1 MQVKTF
7 HGKDTKSALNLVK
20 AELGPDAV
28 ILSSQKR
35 SEAGRCWYEVTA
47 ALDGACG
54 SEPMA
59 DSPDQDTGL
68 APGWGEWH
76 REWDQIR
83 SHMMTLM
90 RPQMDFSNLAPRQ
103 RQPLEHL
110 EREGVGA
117 GAILSLLAG
126 LKHDTDASILCPLS
140 KQVPVKPF
148 GPDEW
153 SERVHAVAG
162 PSGAGKTSA
171 LLRLAML
178 HHNHAPHSR
187 ILVIDA
193 AGTQGQGGRYL
204 KHYAELAGMSHKTV
218 ESSRQLVELLDDT
231 RHFDSIFIDL
241 PAATAAMNLDS
252 HLKLLGLANRNDL
265 AVHLVLS
272 PLYAPA
278 QLKEYF
284 RRHKS
289 PKTKSIVW
297 TKLDEACNYGD
308 IVNAAFATGL
318 PASALS
324 FGPGLRGTLVPS
336 KAVMLWKLLFKKEL
350 PLSPVEE
357 KRGRYA
363 H

>member
-1 MQVKTF
+1 MQVRTF
-7 HGKDTKSALNLVK
+7 QAKDIKSALNLVK
-20 AELGPDAV
+20 AELGPEAV
-28 ILSSQKR
+28 ILSSQKCN
-35 SEAGRCWYEVTA
+35 EAGRCWCEVTA
-47 ALDGACG
+47 ALDGATSPAPSADTAH
-54 SEPMA
+54 SEG
-59 DSPDQDTGL
+59 GL

-76 REWDQIR
+76 SEWDQIR

-90 RPQMDFSNLAPRQ
+90 RPQMDFSSLAPRQ

-110 EREGVGA
+110 EREGVGE
-117 GAILSLLAG
+117 GAIMALLNE
-126 LKHDTDASILCPLS
+126 LKRDKDASILGPLG
-140 KQVPVKPF
+140 KQVAVRPF

-153 SERVHAVAG
+153 RERVHAVAG
-162 PSGAGKTSA
+162 PSGAGKTST
-171 LLRLAML
+171 LLRLALL
-178 HHNHAPHSR
+178 HRSQAPRSR
-187 ILVIDA
+187 VLVIDA
-193 AGTQGQGGRYL
+193 AGSQGQGGRYL
-204 KHYAELAGMSHKTV
+204 KHYAELSGMSHKTA
-218 ESSRQLVELLDDT
+218 ESARQLGELLNNSGQFDT
-231 RHFDSIFIDL
+231 IFIDL
-241 PAATAAMNLDS
+241 PAATATMNLDS
-252 HLKLLGLANRNDL
+252 HLKLMGLSNRTDL

-308 IVNAAFATGL
+308 IVNVAFATGL
-318 PASALS
+318 PTSALS
-324 FGPGLRGTLVPS
+324 FGPGLRGTLVQS

-350 PLSPVEE
+350 PPSPVEE